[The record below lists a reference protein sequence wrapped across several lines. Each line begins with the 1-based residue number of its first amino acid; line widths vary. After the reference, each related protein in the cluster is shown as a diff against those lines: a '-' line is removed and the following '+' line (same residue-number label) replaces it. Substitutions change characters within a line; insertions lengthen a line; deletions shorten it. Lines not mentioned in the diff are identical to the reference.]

1 MRQDL
6 TARQRDDL
14 ILKLRMRGGP
24 LRRIAKAVLM
34 SPSGVAHALE
44 RISTGRPGRDRR
56 AI

>member
-14 ILKLRMRGGP
+14 ILKLRMRCWP
-24 LRRIAKAVLM
+24 LRRIAKAVQM

-44 RISTGRPGRDRR
+44 RIGSGRPGRDRR
-56 AI
+56 AE